1 MQAWVID
8 IARVVVVIPL
18 VDLRAE
24 VRLLFLLSWHRSLWI
39 TVIHVTHW
47 RSNCIVV
54 GELLQLIGVW
64 RDKMSLLTLHL
75 LFSQKSIVLLV
86 RWKCLAS
93 FHDLFVILLGFKDFV
108 ILLLQG
114 VILVFDN
121 VTHLLLRLLKVGAPS
136 SRPAS
141 PSVEVILIISLGRPF
156 SRLRPRSLLLAHH
169 LAQISLRR
177 IIDNEVFLNRAIVG
191 MHVWSD
197 AAGVATHFTDSRHH
211 NSTSRILSQFLEW
224 FRWF

>member
-1 MQAWVID
+1 M
-8 IARVVVVIPL
+8 
-18 VDLRAE
+18 
-24 VRLLFLLSWHRSLWI
+24 
-39 TVIHVTHW
+39 
-47 RSNCIVV
+47 
-54 GELLQLIGVW
+54 
-64 RDKMSLLTLHL
+64 
-75 LFSQKSIVLLV
+75 
-86 RWKCLAS
+86 AS

-156 SRLRPRSLLLAHH
+156 SRLRTRSLLLAHH

-211 NSTSRILSQFLEW
+211 NSTSRILSQFLE
-224 FRWF
+224 